1 MNTASKAEQIKF
13 LKDKVEDVRIAML
26 VTVNANHEIH
36 SRPMG
41 TAELDEEG
49 NIWFFTNEYSSK
61 VDEISHENKVVVTY
75 SNPNNN
81 TYLSIKGT
89 ASLVDDREKMKK
101 LWNPIIKAFFPDGI
115 DDPKLTLL
123 KVDTEEAEYWD
134 SNSSKMVV
142 GFQMLKAA
150 ITGERYDQGDHGKIQ
165 L

>member
-1 MNTASKAEQIKF
+1 MSTASKTDPIKF

-26 VTVNANHEIH
+26 VTVNQNHEIH

-41 TAELDEEG
+41 TADLDKEG

-89 ASLVDDREKMKK
+89 ASLVDDREKMKQ
-101 LWNPIIKAFFPDGI
+101 LWNPIIKAFFPDGL

-142 GFQMLKAA
+142 AFQMLKAA
-150 ITGERYDQGDHGKIQ
+150 ITGERYDQGDHGKIE

>member
-1 MNTASKAEQIKF
+1 MDTASKAEQIKF

-41 TAELDEEG
+41 TAKLDEEG

-75 SNPNNN
+75 SNPSNN

-89 ASLVDDREKMKK
+89 ASIVDDRGKMKK

>member
-1 MNTASKAEQIKF
+1 MSTASKTDQIKF

-26 VTVNANHEIH
+26 VTVNQNHEIH

-41 TAELDEEG
+41 TVDVDEEG
-49 NIWFFTNEYSSK
+49 DIWFFTNEFSPK
-61 VDEISHENKVVVTY
+61 VAEVSHENKVLLTY
-75 SNPNNN
+75 SHPGNN

-89 ASLVDDREKMKK
+89 ASIVEDREKMKK
-101 LWNPIIKAFFPDGI
+101 LWNPIIKAFFPDGL

-123 KVDTEEAEYWD
+123 KVTTAEAEYWD
-134 SNSSKMVV
+134 SNSSKMIV

-150 ITGERYDQGDHGKIQ
+150 ITGERYDQGDHGKIE

>member
-1 MNTASKAEQIKF
+1 MGEQSKSGQIKF
-13 LKDKVEDVRIAML
+13 LQDKIADVRIAML

-41 TAELDEEG
+41 TAKVDEEG

-75 SNPNNN
+75 SNPGNS

-89 ASLVDDREKMKK
+89 ASLADDREKMKEY
-101 LWNPIIKAFFPDGI
+101 WNPVVKAFFPDGI

-123 KVDTEEAEYWD
+123 KVDTENAEYWD

-142 GFQMLKAA
+142 AFQMLKA
-150 ITGERYDQGDHGKIQ
+150 IVTGGRYDQGDHGKIE

>member
-61 VDEISHENKVVVTY
+61 VDEVSHENKVVVTY

-89 ASLVDDREKMKK
+89 ASLVDDRGKMKK
-101 LWNPIIKAFFPDGI
+101 LWNPIIKAFFPDGV

>member
-1 MNTASKAEQIKF
+1 MDTASKAEQIKF

-61 VDEISHENKVVVTY
+61 VDEISHENKVVVIY
-75 SNPNNN
+75 SNPSNN

-89 ASLVDDREKMKK
+89 ASLVDDRGKMKK

>member
-1 MNTASKAEQIKF
+1 MSTEAKSEQIKF

-41 TAELDEEG
+41 TADVDEEG

-61 VDEISHENKVVVTY
+61 VDEVSHENKVVVTY
-75 SNPNNN
+75 SNPNNS

-89 ASLVDDREKMKK
+89 ASLVDDKEKMKK

-123 KVDTEEAEYWD
+123 KVDTQEAEYWD

>member
-1 MNTASKAEQIKF
+1 MSTAPKSDQIKF
-13 LKDKVEDVRIAML
+13 LKDKIEDVRIAML

-41 TAELDEEG
+41 TAEVDEEG
-49 NIWFFTNEYSSK
+49 NIWFFTNEFSPK
-61 VDEISHENKVVVTY
+61 VSEISHENKVVLAY
-75 SNPNNN
+75 SNPSNN

-89 ASLVDDREKMKK
+89 ASLVDDKEKMKK

-123 KVDTEEAEYWD
+123 KIDTEEAEYWD

-142 GFQMLKAA
+142 GFQMLKAV
-150 ITGERYDQGDHGKIQ
+150 ITGGRYNQGDHGKIE

>member
-1 MNTASKAEQIKF
+1 M
-13 LKDKVEDVRIAML
+13 KDKIADVQIAML
-26 VTVNANHEIH
+26 VTVNQNHKIH
-36 SRPMG
+36 SHPMG
-41 TAELDEEG
+41 TAKVDDDG
-49 NIWFFTNEYSSK
+49 NIRFFTNAYSSK

-75 SNPNNN
+75 FNLNNS
-81 TYLSIKGT
+81 TYSSIKGRT
-89 ASLVDDREKMKK
+89 SLVDDKAKMKE

-123 KVDTEEAEYWD
+123 KVDTQEAEYWD

-150 ITGERYDQGDHGKIQ
+150 ITGEKYDQGDHGKIQ

>member
-1 MNTASKAEQIKF
+1 MSTEPKADQLKF
-13 LKDKVEDVRIAML
+13 LKDKIEDVRIAML
-26 VTVNANHEIH
+26 VTVNQNHEIH
-36 SRPMG
+36 ARPMG
-41 TAELDEEG
+41 TADVDAQG

-61 VDEISHENKVVVTY
+61 VDEVSHENKVVVTY

-89 ASLVDDREKMKK
+89 ASLVDDREKMKQ
-101 LWNPIIKAFFPDGI
+101 LWNPIIKAFFPDGL

-123 KVDTEEAEYWD
+123 KIDTQEAEYWD

-150 ITGERYDQGDHGKIQ
+150 ITGEKYDQGDHGKIQ

>member
-1 MNTASKAEQIKF
+1 MSTASKTDQIKF

-26 VTVNANHEIH
+26 VTVTENHGLH

-89 ASLVDDREKMKK
+89 ASLVDDREKMKQ
-101 LWNPIIKAFFPDGI
+101 LWNPIIKAFFPGGL

-142 GFQMLKAA
+142 AFQMLKAA
-150 ITGERYDQGDHGKIQ
+150 ITGKRYDQGDHGKIE

>member
-1 MNTASKAEQIKF
+1 MSTAAKTDQIKF
-13 LKDKVEDVRIAML
+13 LKDKIEDVRIAML

-41 TAELDEEG
+41 TADVDEEG

-61 VDEISHENKVVVTY
+61 VDEVSHENKVVVTY
-75 SNPNNN
+75 SNPGNN

-89 ASLVDDREKMKK
+89 ASLVDDKEKMKK
-101 LWNPIIKAFFPDGI
+101 LWNPIIKLFFPEGV
-115 DDPKLTLL
+115 DDPKLILL
-123 KVDTEEAEYWD
+123 KVTTEEAEYWD

-142 GFQMLKAA
+142 AFQMLKAA
-150 ITGERYDQGDHGKIQ
+150 ITGQHFGRGDHGKIE

>member
-1 MNTASKAEQIKF
+1 MSEQSKAEQIKY

-41 TAELDEEG
+41 TADVDEEG

-61 VDEISHENKVVVTY
+61 VDEVSHENKVVVTY
-75 SNPNNN
+75 SNPNNS

-89 ASLVDDREKMKK
+89 ASLVDDKEKMKK

-115 DDPKLTLL
+115 DDPKLTLM
-123 KVDTEEAEYWD
+123 KISTDEAEYWD

-142 GFQMLKAA
+142 GFQMLKA
-150 ITGERYDQGDHGKIQ
+150 IVTGERYGKGDHGKIE

>member
-1 MNTASKAEQIKF
+1 MSTEAKTDQIKF
-13 LKDKVEDVRIAML
+13 LKDKVADVRIAML
-26 VTVNANHEIH
+26 VTVNVNHEIH

-41 TAELDEEG
+41 TAEVDDEG

-61 VDEISHENKVVVTY
+61 AEEISHEKKVVVTY
-75 SNPNNN
+75 SNPSNN

-89 ASLVDDREKMKK
+89 ASLVDDKEKMKK

-123 KVDTEEAEYWD
+123 KVDTQEAEYWD

-142 GFQMLKAA
+142 GFQMLKA
-150 ITGERYDQGDHGKIQ
+150 IVTGGRYDQGDHGKIE

>member
-1 MNTASKAEQIKF
+1 MSEQSKSEQIKF
-13 LKDKVEDVRIAML
+13 LKDKIEDVRIAML

-41 TAELDEEG
+41 TAKVDEDG

-61 VDEISHENKVVVTY
+61 VDEVSHENKVVVTY
-75 SNPNNN
+75 SNPGNS

-89 ASLVDDREKMKK
+89 AALVDDKEKMKEY
-101 LWNPIIKAFFPDGI
+101 WNPIIKAFFPNGL

-123 KVDTEEAEYWD
+123 KIDTQEAEYWD

-142 GFQMLKAA
+142 GFQMLKA
-150 ITGERYDQGDHGKIQ
+150 IVTGGRYDQGDHGKIQ

>member
-1 MNTASKAEQIKF
+1 MSTEPKADQIKF
-13 LKDKVEDVRIAML
+13 LKDKIEDVRIAML
-26 VTVNANHEIH
+26 VTVNQNHEIH
-36 SRPMG
+36 ARPMG
-41 TAELDEEG
+41 TAKVDDEG

-61 VDEISHENKVVVTY
+61 VEEVSHENKVVVTY
-75 SNPNNN
+75 SNPSNN

-89 ASLVDDREKMKK
+89 ASLVDDKEKMKE

-123 KVDTEEAEYWD
+123 KVDTQEAEYWD

-142 GFQMLKAA
+142 GFQMLKA
-150 ITGERYDQGDHGKIQ
+150 IVTGGHYDQGDHGKIQ

>member
-1 MNTASKAEQIKF
+1 MSTEPKADQIKF
-13 LKDKVEDVRIAML
+13 LKDKIEDVRIAML
-26 VTVNANHEIH
+26 VTVNQNHEIH
-36 SRPMG
+36 ARPMG
-41 TAELDEEG
+41 TAKVDDEG

-61 VDEISHENKVVVTY
+61 VDEVSHENKVVVTY
-75 SNPNNN
+75 SNPSNN

-89 ASLVDDREKMKK
+89 ASLVDDKEKMKE

-123 KVDTEEAEYWD
+123 KVDTQEAEYWD

-142 GFQMLKAA
+142 GFQMLKA
-150 ITGERYDQGDHGKIQ
+150 IVTGGRYDQGDHGKIQ

>member
-41 TAELDEEG
+41 TAKLDEEG

-75 SNPNNN
+75 SNPSNN

-89 ASLVDDREKMKK
+89 ASLVDDRGKMKK
-101 LWNPIIKAFFPDGI
+101 LWNPIIKVFFPDGI

>member
-1 MNTASKAEQIKF
+1 MSTASKTEQIKF
-13 LKDKVEDVRIAML
+13 LKDKIEDVRIAML

-41 TAELDEEG
+41 TADLDEEG

-75 SNPNNN
+75 SNPSNN

-123 KVDTEEAEYWD
+123 KVDTQEAEYWD

-142 GFQMLKAA
+142 GFQMLKAV

>member
-1 MNTASKAEQIKF
+1 MSEQSKSEQIKF
-13 LKDKVEDVRIAML
+13 LKDKIEDVRIAML

-41 TAELDEEG
+41 TAKVDEDG

-75 SNPNNN
+75 SNPNNS

-89 ASLVDDREKMKK
+89 ASLVDDKAKMKE
-101 LWNPIIKAFFPDGI
+101 LWNPIIKAFFPDGL

-123 KVDTEEAEYWD
+123 KVDTQEAEYWD

-142 GFQMLKAA
+142 GFQMLKA
-150 ITGERYDQGDHGKIQ
+150 IVTGGRYDQGDHGKIQ